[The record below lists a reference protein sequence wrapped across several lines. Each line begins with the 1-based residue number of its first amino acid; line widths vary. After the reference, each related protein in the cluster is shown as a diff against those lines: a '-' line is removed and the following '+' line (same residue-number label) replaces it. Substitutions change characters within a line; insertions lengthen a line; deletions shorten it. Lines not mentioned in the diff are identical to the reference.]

1 MSCSNPL
8 DINVYEVYAK
18 EYGSNDYI
26 FLTSGDGKLS
36 VSNIFESI
44 QILPIGTSTAFNYA
58 TTQIDFVDFD
68 FQINSNSGTPPC
80 LTFDN
85 LNFNLTHNLVCV

>member
-1 MSCSNPL
+1 M
-8 DINVYEVYAK
+8 YEVYAK